1 MYECVCVC
9 VWVCCFIASRIGQ
22 GGVGRRGQERVTVCK
37 VACFIATRIALDE
50 RRNGVVR
57 LDKMSAREGAEQ

>member
-1 MYECVCVC
+1 MYVCECGCV
-9 VWVCCFIASRIGQ
+9 VLLRAELE
-22 GGVGRRGQERVTVCK
+22 GRREQERVTVCK

-57 LDKMSAREGAEQ
+57 LDKMSAREGAEK

>member
-1 MYECVCVC
+1 MRHVRVCMCGCVVLLR
-9 VWVCCFIASRIGQ
+9 AESGK
-22 GGVGRRGQERVTVCK
+22 GGVRRGQERVTVCK

-57 LDKMSAREGAEQ
+57 LDKMSAREGAEK